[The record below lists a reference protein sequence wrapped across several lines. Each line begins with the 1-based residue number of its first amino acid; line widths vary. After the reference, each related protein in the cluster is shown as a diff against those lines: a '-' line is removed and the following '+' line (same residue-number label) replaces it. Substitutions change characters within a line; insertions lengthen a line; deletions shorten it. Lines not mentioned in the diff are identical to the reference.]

1 MTQFAETPDQVLLR
15 DTILRYLTRS
25 YSFEERRKIANSP
38 LGWSPEHWADFA
50 KLGLLGAAV
59 PEEAGGFATGVR
71 EAQIVMEAFGRHL
84 VIEPYL
90 ETAVLAAELIL
101 RLGSADQRD
110 SLLGP
115 LLAGDELW
123 AVALELDEV
132 VGRAPRILARRTGAG
147 YRLEGHWPLVHAAP
161 FAGRLLVMARLD
173 DALGERAL
181 FVVDRDAEGVA
192 LETLETIDGRRAADV
207 RLLEVRVP
215 AEARLGAD
223 RIEAVVHGALQRAVG
238 LQCAEAVGIMARL
251 NEMTL
256 EHARTRVQF
265 GQPIGRFQV
274 LQHRLVDMYIAHR
287 EAAATTSALAWA
299 PPSGTNVQPDYGSM
313 AKVKVAKAAKFIG
326 EQAVQIHGGMG
337 MTDELAVGHCV
348 KRLMAL
354 SAQLGGADHH
364 LDCLADA
371 LMS

>member
-1 MTQFAETPDQVLLR
+1 MAAFAETSDQVLLR
-15 DTILRYLTRS
+15 DSVLRYLARR
-25 YSFEERRKIANSP
+25 YDFNERRKIAESP
-38 LGWSPEHWADFA
+38 SGWSREHWADFA

-59 PEEAGGFATGVR
+59 SEEAGGFATGQR
-71 EAQIVMEAFGRHL
+71 EAQIVMQAFGRHL

-90 ETAVLAAELIL
+90 ETAVLAADLIL
-101 RLGSADQRD
+101 RLGSAGQHD

-115 LLAGDELW
+115 ILAGEQLW

-132 VGRAPRILARRTGAG
+132 VGYAPRIVARRAGAG
-147 YRLEGHWPLVHAAP
+147 YRLDGHWPLVHAAP

-173 DALGERAL
+173 DAVVDRAL
-181 FVVDRDAEGVA
+181 FVVDRDAEGLA
-192 LETLETIDGRRAADV
+192 LQEMETIDGRRAADV
-207 RLLEVRVP
+207 GLCEVSVP
-215 AEARLGAD
+215 AEARLGVG
-223 RIEAVVHGALQRAVG
+223 RIDAPVHAALQRAVG

-287 EAAATTSALAWA
+287 EAAAITSALAWA
-299 PPSGTNVQPDYGSM
+299 PPSETNAQPDQGSI
-313 AKVKVAKAAKFIG
+313 AKVKVAKAAKLIG
-326 EQAVQIHGGMG
+326 EQAIQIHGGMG
-337 MTDELAVGHCV
+337 MTDELAVGHYV
-348 KRLMAL
+348 KRLLAI
-354 SAQLGGADHH
+354 SAQLGDADYH

-371 LMS
+371 LLA